1 MLEGQEPEEQDISQ
15 KRLIPTGINVPPTGV
30 YLEELEHF
38 IRCLAEDRDSD
49 LVKEE
54 EVAGVLSIL
63 EEMNR
68 EL

>member
-1 MLEGQEPEEQDISQ
+1 MAVPEGQEPEEQDISQ

-54 EVAGVLSIL
+54 RWRVYSPFW
-63 EEMNR
+63 R
-68 EL
+68 R